1 MTFQAEARIKMY
13 LDKYTTG
20 RSYQDY
26 WVTNTAGADI
36 DMYNS
41 VQKFAFRYSQTFVH
55 VRKCYLESPKFNFES
70 IYNAHI
76 MFILYSFNA

>member
-1 MTFQAEARIKMY
+1 MTFQAEAHIKMY

-41 VQKFAFRYSQTFVH
+41 VQKDQ
-55 VRKCYLESPKFNFES
+55 
-70 IYNAHI
+70 
-76 MFILYSFNA
+76 